1 MIYDTTDN
9 LSRLACAANRGV
21 DNRRKHNRK
30 LARKIKKQEEIIGRY
45 VRADNDTAPTY
56 MAVDT
61 KDGHI
66 GVCRYSMVDGF
77 LHRTAIKIFADPD
90 QEFNQREAEE
100 LLEKLQEE

>member
-1 MIYDTTDN
+1 MKPLTIF
-9 LSRLACAANRGV
+9 LASLVLPIVAWIIAER
-21 DNRRKHNRK
+21 HNRK

-56 MAVDT
+56 MVVAT

-66 GVCRYSMVDGF
+66 GVCRNSTIDGF
-77 LHRTAIKIFADPD
+77 LHRTVIKIFTDPD

-100 LLEKLQEE
+100 LVEKLQEE

>member
-1 MIYDTTDN
+1 MTPLTIF
-9 LSRLACAANRGV
+9 LASLALPIVAWIIAER
-21 DNRRKHNRK
+21 HNRK

-56 MAVDT
+56 MVVDT

-66 GVCRYSMVDGF
+66 GVCRYSMVDGL
-77 LHRTAIKIFADPD
+77 LHRTVIKIFTDPD

-100 LLEKLQEE
+100 LLEKLQKE